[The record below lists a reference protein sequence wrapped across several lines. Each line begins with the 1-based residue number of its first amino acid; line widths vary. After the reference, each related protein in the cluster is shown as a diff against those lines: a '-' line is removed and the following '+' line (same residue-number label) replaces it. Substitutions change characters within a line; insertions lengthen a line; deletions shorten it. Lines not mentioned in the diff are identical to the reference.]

1 MQVLNTLFSKRSL
14 LPLLLLLALFG
25 CASTPKG
32 GIGAAEERKAR
43 EALAL
48 FRQEERLAPF
58 FEAAPLVAVYPATVR
73 AGVGFGAAYGQG
85 LVFRGDEVIGRTRV
99 YQFSAGV
106 NFGGEMY
113 RQILFFRSEAAFERL
128 FSGAMEFAGQ
138 ANLAVA
144 TAGSAATPSFNQ
156 EVALFTQVQGGLLL
170 EATVGAHHYR
180 FTPLES
186 TGAHTKGEH

>member
-1 MQVLNTLFSKRSL
+1 MQVLSAPFSKWRL
-14 LPLLLLLALFG
+14 LVLPLLLALSG
-25 CASTPKG
+25 CASTPQDEV
-32 GIGAAEERKAR
+32 GASEERKAR

-48 FRQEERLAPF
+48 FRQDERLAPF
-58 FEAAPLVAVYPATVR
+58 FAAAPLVAVYPATVR

-85 LVFRGDEVIGRTRV
+85 LVFRGEEVIGRTRV

-106 NFGGEMY
+106 NVGGEIY
-113 RQILFFRSEAAFERL
+113 RQILFFRSQAAFERL

-156 EVALFTQVQGGLLL
+156 EVALFTQLQGGLLL
-170 EATVGAHHYR
+170 EATVGAHRYR

-186 TGAHTKGEH
+186 AGVHAESER

>member
-1 MQVLNTLFSKRSL
+1 MQVLNARFSKRRL
-14 LPLLLLLALFG
+14 LALLLLLALWG
-25 CASTPKG
+25 CASAPKDEV
-32 GIGAAEERKAR
+32 GASEERKAR

-48 FRQEERLAPF
+48 FRQDERLAPF
-58 FEAAPLVAVYPATVR
+58 FAAAPLVAVYPATVR

-85 LVFRGDEVIGRTRV
+85 LVFRGEEVIGRTRV

-106 NFGGEMY
+106 NVGGEIY

-156 EVALFTQVQGGLLL
+156 EVALFTQLQGGLLL

-186 TGAHTKGEH
+186 AGANANGTR